1 MRRGALETDLTV
13 SASTTDTVIHHLLEE
28 HTMHSLFTTATAR
41 QIVDDRVREAESG
54 RRVRLIR
61 SRGTAL
67 R

>member
-1 MRRGALETDLTV
+1 M
-13 SASTTDTVIHHLLEE
+13 
-28 HTMHSLFTTATAR
+28 HTMFTTATAR
-41 QIVDDRVREAESG
+41 QIVNDRVREAESG